1 MLTKVYIYAADT
13 EKLIRVEDYSLN
25 MEQSIIAAYEQ
36 KSKGNWMTWTYPKTM
51 EGIKKHFP
59 DKHIHC
65 FRFYLEDTEHGFI
78 YQTIK
83 TARDL
88 WADFSDVPIN
98 NDDEIEEN
106 FLDFPKG
113 TDRFEILRWF
123 EDTFS
128 VSVHDDL
135 MEVET

>member
-13 EKLIRVEDYSLN
+13 GKLIQVRDYSLN

-36 KSKGNWMTWTYPKTM
+36 KSKGNWLTWTYPRAM
-51 EGIKKHFP
+51 EGIKKHCP
-59 DKHIHC
+59 DNHIHC
-65 FRFYLEDTEHGFI
+65 FRFLLDDTEHGYI
-78 YQTIK
+78 YQAIK

-88 WADFSDVPIN
+88 WADFSKVPIN